1 MTRNINRGPS
11 AGLRQTVGTAA
22 AVRGRGSLVGPAQR
36 AVALDEHPTTAG
48 DATTTDA
55 TPAKNDTGMPVTPT
69 GADPANA
76 IPDDGKADDEVDR
89 GAGMEWLDELG
100 S

>member
-1 MTRNINRGPS
+1 MTRNINRGPTT
-11 AGLRQTVGTAA
+11 GLRRAVGTAA
-22 AVRGRGSLVGPAQR
+22 GAQRVQR
-36 AVALDEHPTTAG
+36 AVALDTHPTTVG